1 MRLNWEKI
9 LVVLLEQPRKARV
22 TRSLLSVESNMAEA
36 LPQLWLMTEVE
47 QTTETVEVRRGERSG
62 DDIGGGYGVPRMT
75 EQVKTI
81 VRQRVPLDALALKTQ
96 MQGLLQ
102 VVSAV
107 FDQAAHQAGLQ
118 MEEVELAVEISAQGQ
133 VSLLGNGGSLNDKG
147 SIKLK
152 FKRVTPQG

>member
-22 TRSLLSVESNMAEA
+22 TRLLLRVEGNMAEA

-107 FDQAAHQAGLQ
+107 FDHAADPAGLQ
-118 MEEVELAVEISAQGQ
+118 LEEVELAVEISAQGQ